1 MLRRTNLFIAI
12 IFFFFSPLLTQNLQI
27 SLSMIMN
34 MSVPVVGPISVSINQ
49 TVAPGFYKI
58 EEKTDVERFVFR
70 WMSDDAQGQ
79 IMISGTDK
87 MINYNRKDEVY
98 WLETPGEYF
107 SQSEPDSNKEDDSGS
122 LSFTFKSDD
131 KDSPPRIERMSAQ
144 NIEIVNGYRAKKWI
158 TSVLFDDKKIIIE
171 EWFVKD
177 LPLLDLQDSIKR
189 KVFEDFS
196 RDIEFSGNNNL
207 DDFLGDEWD
216 MMGLSNTIISEMD
229 TITDLDQIQGK
240 PVKTN
245 VLFFEDKKNPKIK
258 MSMEILELYAE
269 SVDTAFFTIPDNF
282 KKNK

>member
-58 EEKTDVERFVFR
+58 EEKTAVERFMFR

-87 MINYNRKDEVY
+87 MINYNREDEVY

-177 LPLLDLQDSIKR
+177 LPLIDLQDSIKR

-282 KKNK
+282 KKK

>member
-12 IFFFFSPLLTQNLQI
+12 IFFSFSPLLTQNLQI

-58 EEKTDVERFVFR
+58 EEKTDVERFMFR

-87 MINYNRKDEVY
+87 MINYNREDEVY
-98 WLETPGEYF
+98 WLETPEEYF

-282 KKNK
+282 KKK

>member
-245 VLFFEDKKNPKIK
+245 VLFFEDKKKPKIK

>member
-1 MLRRTNLFIAI
+1 
-12 IFFFFSPLLTQNLQI
+12 
-27 SLSMIMN
+27 

-58 EEKTDVERFVFR
+58 EEKTDVERFMFR
-70 WMSDDAQGQ
+70 WMSDDTQGQ

-87 MINYNRKDEVY
+87 MINYNREDEVY

-107 SQSEPDSNKEDDSGS
+107 SQSEPDSNKKDDSGS

-158 TSVLFDDKKIIIE
+158 TRVLFDDKKIIIE

-282 KKNK
+282 KKK

>member
-1 MLRRTNLFIAI
+1 MLRRTNSFIAI

-27 SLSMIMN
+27 SLSMTMN

-58 EEKTDVERFVFR
+58 EEKTDVERFMFR
-70 WMSDDAQGQ
+70 WMSDDTQGQ

-87 MINYNRKDEVY
+87 MINYNREDEVY

-107 SQSEPDSNKEDDSGS
+107 SQSEPDSNKKDDSGS

-158 TSVLFDDKKIIIE
+158 TRVLFDDKKIIIE

-282 KKNK
+282 KKK

>member
-12 IFFFFSPLLTQNLQI
+12 IFFFFSTLLTQNLQI

-98 WLETPGEYF
+98 WLETPVEYF

-282 KKNK
+282 KKK

>member
-87 MINYNRKDEVY
+87 MINYNREDEVY

-107 SQSEPDSNKEDDSGS
+107 SQSEPDSNKKDDSGS

-158 TSVLFDDKKIIIE
+158 TRVLFDDKKIIIE

-282 KKNK
+282 KKK